1 MAINKASF
9 MKELKTWTKPAKGFG
24 LTLGKTAYHL
34 GKAVVRHPYI
44 SIAASLAHGG
54 KKAKWA
60 KRRKWF
66 NTPLA
71 GKDITKWYL

>member
-1 MAINKASF
+1 MATKNGKF
-9 MKELKTWTKPAKGFG
+9 LKELKSWTKPAKGLV
-24 LTLGKTAYHL
+24 LTPGKAIYHL
-34 GKAVVRHPYI
+34 GKAAVRHPYI
-44 SIAASLAHGG
+44 SIAAGLLHGG

-71 GKDITKWYL
+71 GQNLKKWYF